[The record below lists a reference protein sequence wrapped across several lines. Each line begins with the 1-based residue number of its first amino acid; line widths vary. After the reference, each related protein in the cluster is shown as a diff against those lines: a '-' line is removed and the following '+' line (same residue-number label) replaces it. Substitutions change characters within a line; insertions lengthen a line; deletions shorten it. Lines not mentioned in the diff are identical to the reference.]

1 MAVKAPAPA
10 AKPRLHRSSQMIR
23 GERPL
28 VVYERLRHL
37 IVHGVLAPGSR
48 IVESDVAARLGVSRT
63 PVRGALQRLQQ
74 EGYIV
79 DPSGGRLA
87 RPTVAPLTSDDAR
100 ELFHIVAE
108 IEGLAGR
115 WAAMLPAGERRALAR
130 GLRAING
137 DFRREADV
145 RRPDFNRL
153 HDLDSTFHRTYVESG
168 AGRRLLALH
177 TTIKPQAERYERLYL
192 SLLVSD
198 LKTSAAEHEAIAAA
212 IDRGNPD
219 AAQRAVQTNWRNAAE
234 RLERVIDRAGE
245 RGSW

>member
-1 MAVKAPAPA
+1 MKASAAASRKPTFNRAAPI
-10 AKPRLHRSSQMIR
+10 MR

-28 VVYERLRHL
+28 VVYEQLRDL
-37 IVHGVLAPGSR
+37 IVHGHLAPGSR
-48 IVESDVAARLGVSRT
+48 IVESDVALRLGVSRT

-108 IEGLAGR
+108 IEGLTAR
-115 WAAMLPAGERRALAR
+115 WAAGLPVGERRALAR
-130 GLRAING
+130 TLRALNA
-137 DFRREADV
+137 DFRREAAV

-153 HDLDSTFHRTYVESG
+153 HDLDRSFHRTYVEAG

-177 TTIKPQAERYERLYL
+177 TTIKPQAERYERLYV

-198 LKTSAAEHEAIAAA
+198 LQTSVTEHEAIAAA
-212 IDRGNPD
+212 IERGNPD